1 LIKVPE
7 KKPINELIEDFI
19 TLLKSNLLC
28 NSPTIVPTKV
38 PKTIPIKPRKI
49 NPKIEP
55 TNAPFTPLFDPP
67 YFFTIYDG
75 NKLSIKLIKRLKR
88 NVIIKKVKLK
98 STILKDLRI
107 MKLSHEIKGPGSN
120 GKKQKM
126 IPTTDINIVI
136 IIIKV
141 FNFFV
146 KFSIYFQ

>member
-75 NKLSIKLIKRLKR
+75 NKLSIKLIKILKR
-88 NVIIKKVKLK
+88 NVIVKKVKLK

-107 MKLSHEIKGPGSN
+107 NHLSEVNHHILYDFIK
-120 GKKQKM
+120 
-126 IPTTDINIVI
+126 
-136 IIIKV
+136 
-141 FNFFV
+141 NFFIDN
-146 KFSIYFQ
+146 KRELPIFKRDLND